1 MEQAA
6 VAAQRLR
13 GRPQWTHRCWLPV
26 NNCIHKPFTWDQHCP
41 MLPVHQPAS
50 ALENASWFCWPMWL
64 GRYLTIL
71 LLLGNSHSQPIK
83 KIKWD
88 LPVLTNFPQAHPSA
102 LHHWANSTPPA
113 FVLPTATS
121 HLITDT
127 STPMSHISQIPKTLR
142 DLQLTS
148 LRCNPELQVVFWA
161 ACTTLKF
168 QQ

>member
-102 LHHWANSTPPA
+102 LHHWANSIPPSICA
-113 FVLPTATS
+113 A
-121 HLITDT
+121 H
-127 STPMSHISQIPKTLR
+127 SHIPSHYRHLNTHVPHQPNSQNTEGPAADIP
-142 DLQLTS
+142 
-148 LRCNPELQVVFWA
+148 EM
-161 ACTTLKF
+161 
-168 QQ
+168 